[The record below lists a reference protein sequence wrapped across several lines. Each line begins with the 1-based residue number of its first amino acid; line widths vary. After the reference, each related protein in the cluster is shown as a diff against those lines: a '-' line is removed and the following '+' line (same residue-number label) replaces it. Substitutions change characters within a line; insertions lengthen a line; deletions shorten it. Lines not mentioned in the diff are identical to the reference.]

1 MKLRICF
8 GLVGATIYVH
18 SFESHFIYNGT
29 VMLCGERSEGAG
41 RSDSV
46 FSHQHNVRSL
56 VMYRL
61 YIQIDQFMLRLD

>member
-29 VMLCGERSEGAG
+29 VMLCGERRERVRG
-41 RSDSV
+41 DLTVYSV
-46 FSHQHNVRSL
+46 ISIMFGL
-56 VMYRL
+56 W
-61 YIQIDQFMLRLD
+61 